1 MGAETFC
8 IRGAAVTILTLKN
21 INKSFG
27 ADEVLSDVS
36 FTLTDDMRIGLVGPN
51 GAGKTTLLRIVCG
64 ELPADGGSV
73 SIAPGAQV
81 GYLSQEV
88 PAGTATT
95 VWDTMLEV
103 FARAFALE
111 ARMREIEH
119 EMEHAAQDADKWER
133 ISKEYDRVTRA
144 FEDAGGYG
152 YKSAINGVL
161 KGLGLPEET
170 YERAV
175 STLSGGQRARLALAR
190 LLLQKPS
197 LLLLDEPTNHLD
209 IDAVGWLEN
218 YLTTWE
224 GAVVAVSHDRYFLD
238 RLCTHTADMHRG
250 MVDVYIGNY
259 SAFIM
264 QRQEK
269 RRLHEKAFEH
279 NRREIHRQEKV
290 IEQYYAWGR
299 AGGGKNFI
307 KAKARE
313 TLLAK
318 MERVERPESERSRMS
333 LRLTPA
339 GRSGSDVLM
348 ADGLAMAF
356 GDNVLFTDLSFKL
369 LRGDRAALV
378 GPNGIGKTTLL
389 KLIAGRLSPVAGD
402 IRLGAGVT
410 AGYYDQLQETLCE
423 THTVIEEMR
432 EAYPRMTD
440 SALRNTLAGFLFHG
454 DDVFKP
460 VSALSGGERGRL
472 SLLKLM
478 LLQGTLLLLDE
489 PTNHL
494 DMDSREVLE
503 DALID
508 FDGTVLFV
516 SHDRYFINRVAT
528 RVIAMGDTVVP
539 GSPKSAAFG
548 GVVQVEGGW
557 EEYQGYLEARRDGT
571 LPQPEDSGLS
581 KTAAAKQ
588 RRAEKE
594 EAQRREEA
602 QKRVAEIEAEISRRE
617 SRQREIETALADPA
631 SLAEGAL
638 VALSQEYDALQSQI
652 EALLKRWEKAHETA

>member
-1 MGAETFC
+1 M
-8 IRGAAVTILTLKN
+8 TILTLKN

-27 ADEVLSDVS
+27 ADEILKDVS
-36 FTLTDDMRIGLVGPN
+36 FTLTDEMRIGLVGPN
-51 GAGKTTLLRIVCG
+51 GAGKTTLMRIVCG
-64 ELPADGGSV
+64 ELTADGGSV
-73 SIAPGAQV
+73 SIAPSAEV

-88 PAGTATT
+88 PTGTETT
-95 VWDTMLEV
+95 VWDTMLAV
-103 FARAFALE
+103 FERAFALE
-111 ARMREIEH
+111 ARMHELEH
-119 EMEHAAQDADKWER
+119 DMEHAASDETKWDR
-133 ISKEYDRVTRA
+133 ISKEYERVTRA

-152 YKSAINGVL
+152 YKSAIGGVL

-170 YERAV
+170 FDRAV

-209 IDAVGWLEN
+209 TDAVGWLEN

-250 MVDVYIGNY
+250 VVDVYIGNY
-259 SAFIM
+259 SSFIM
-264 QRQEK
+264 QRAEKQRLQEK
-269 RRLHEKAFEH
+269 AYEH
-279 NRREIHRQEKV
+279 NQREIKRQEKV
-290 IEQYYAWGR
+290 IAQYYDWGR

-313 TLLAK
+313 NLLSK
-318 MERVERPESERSRMS
+318 MERVDRPESERSRMS
-333 LRLTPA
+333 LKLSAA
-339 GRSGSDVLM
+339 GRSGDDVLM
-348 ADGLAMAF
+348 AESLAMAF
-356 GDNVLFTDLSFKL
+356 GEKKLFNDLSFKL
-369 LRGDRAALV
+369 QRGDRAALV

-389 KLIAGRLSPVAGD
+389 KLIAGRLVPVAGD
-402 IRLGAGVT
+402 IRYGAGVT

-423 THTVIEEMR
+423 TRTVIEEMR
-432 EAYPRMTD
+432 EAYPGMTD
-440 SALRNTLAGFLFHG
+440 SLLRNTLAGFLFYG

-472 SLLKLM
+472 ALLKLM
-478 LLQGTLLLLDE
+478 LMKGTLLLLDE

-503 DALID
+503 DALCE
-508 FDGTVLFV
+508 FDGTLLFV

-528 RVIAMGDTVVP
+528 RVIAMGET
-539 GSPKSAAFG
+539 
-548 GVVQVEGGW
+548 VVQVDGGW
-557 EEYQGYLEARRDGT
+557 EEYQEYLTAQREGT
-571 LPQPEDSGLS
+571 LTPTPEDNGLT
-581 KTAAAKQ
+581 KTAQAKQ

-594 EAQRREEA
+594 EAQRLA
-602 QKRVAEIEAEISRRE
+602 EAEKRLAGIEEEIAGRE
-617 SRQREIETALADPA
+617 KRQKEIETALADPA

-638 VALSQEYDALQSQI
+638 ISLSQEYNALQAQI
-652 EALLKRWEKAHETA
+652 DTLMAQWEQAHETA

>member
-1 MGAETFC
+1 M
-8 IRGAAVTILTLKN
+8 TILTLKN
-21 INKSFG
+21 IQKSFG
-27 ADEVLSDVS
+27 ADEVLKDVS
-36 FTLTDDMRIGLVGPN
+36 FTLTDEMRIGLVGPN
-51 GAGKTTLLRIVCG
+51 GAGKTTLMRIVCG

-88 PAGTATT
+88 PAGTQAT
-95 VWDTMLEV
+95 VWDTMLQV
-103 FARAFALE
+103 FAQAFKLE

-119 EMEHAAQDADKWER
+119 EMETAAEDADRWER

-152 YKSAINGVL
+152 YKSAIGGVL

-170 YERAV
+170 FDRAV
-175 STLSGGQRARLALAR
+175 STLSGGQRARLALAK
-190 LLLQKPS
+190 LLLSKPT

-218 YLTTWE
+218 YLSTWE
-224 GAVVAVSHDRYFLD
+224 GAVVAVSHDRYFLN

-250 MVDVYIGNY
+250 VVDVYIGNY
-259 SAFIM
+259 SAFIL
-264 QRQEK
+264 QRAEK
-269 RRLHEKAFEH
+269 QRLHEKAYER
-279 NRREIHRQEKV
+279 NQQEIRRQEKV
-290 IEQYYAWGR
+290 IEQYKAWGR

-307 KAKARE
+307 KAQARE
-313 TLLAK
+313 SLLNK

-333 LRLTPA
+333 LQLAAA
-339 GRSGSDVLM
+339 GRSGNDVLM
-348 ADGLAMAF
+348 VESLSMAF
-356 GDNVLFTDLSFKL
+356 GEKQLFNDLSFKL

-389 KLIAGRLSPVAGD
+389 KLIAGRLAPVGGD
-402 IRLGAGVT
+402 VRFGTGVA
-410 AGYYDQLQETLCE
+410 AGYYDQLQETLCD
-423 THTVIEEMR
+423 TRTVIEELR
-432 EAYPRMTD
+432 EAYPGMTD
-440 SALRNTLAGFLFHG
+440 SALRNTLAGFLFCG
-454 DDVFKP
+454 DDAFKP

-472 SLLKLM
+472 ALLKLM
-478 LLQGTLLLLDE
+478 LMKGTLLLLDE

-503 DALID
+503 DALAE

-528 RVIAMGDTVVP
+528 RVVAMGEEL
-539 GSPKSAAFG
+539 
-548 GVVQVEGGW
+548 VQVEGGW
-557 EEYQGYLEARRDGT
+557 EEYQEYLTAQREGT
-571 LPQPEDSGLS
+571 LQQAEDSGLT
-581 KTAAAKQ
+581 KTAQAKQ
-588 RRAEKE
+588 KRAEKE

-602 QKRVAEIEAEISRRE
+602 QKRLAKIEADIAQKEQ
-617 SRQREIETALADPA
+617 RQKEIETALADPA

-638 VALSQEYDALQSQI
+638 IALSQEYDALQGEIDTLMAQ
-652 EALLKRWEKAHETA
+652 WEQAHEAE

>member
-1 MGAETFC
+1 
-8 IRGAAVTILTLKN
+8 VTILTLKN
-21 INKSFG
+21 IKKSFG
-27 ADEVLSDVS
+27 ADEILSDVS
-36 FTLTDDMRIGLVGPN
+36 FTLTDEMRIGLVGPN
-51 GAGKTTLLRIVCG
+51 GAGKTTLMRIVCG
-64 ELPADGGSV
+64 ELPADSGTV

-88 PAGTATT
+88 PAGTETT
-95 VWDTMLEV
+95 VWDTMLQV
-103 FARAFALE
+103 FAQAFALE

-119 EMEHAAQDADKWER
+119 EMETAAEDADRWER

-170 YERAV
+170 FNRAV
-175 STLSGGQRARLALAR
+175 STLSGGQRARLALAK
-190 LLLQKPS
+190 LLLSKPS

-250 MVDVYIGNY
+250 VVDVYIGNY
-259 SAFIM
+259 SSFIM
-264 QRQEK
+264 QRAEK
-269 RRLHEKAFEH
+269 RRLQEKAFE
-279 NRREIHRQEKV
+279 NNQREIKRQEK
-290 IEQYYAWGR
+290 IIQQYYDWGR
-299 AGGGKNFI
+299 INGGKNFI

-313 TLLAK
+313 TLLSK
-318 MERVERPESERSRMS
+318 MDRVERPESERSRMS
-333 LRLTPA
+333 LQLTAA
-339 GRSGSDVLM
+339 GRSGNDVLM
-348 ADGLAMAF
+348 VEDLSMAF
-356 GDNVLFTDLSFKL
+356 GEKVLFTDLSFKL

-389 KLIAGRLSPVAGD
+389 KLIAGRLAPVSGD
-402 IRLGAGVT
+402 IRFGAGVS
-410 AGYYDQLQETLCE
+410 AGYYDQLQETLCD
-423 THTVIEEMR
+423 TRTVIEEMR
-432 EAYPRMTD
+432 EAYPSMTD
-440 SALRNTLAGFLFHG
+440 SVLRNTLAGFLFYG

-472 SLLKLM
+472 ALLKLM
-478 LLQGTLLLLDE
+478 LLKGTLMLLDE

-503 DALID
+503 DALAE

-528 RVIAMGDTVVP
+528 RIIAMGEEL
-539 GSPKSAAFG
+539 
-548 GVVQVEGGW
+548 VQVEGSW
-557 EEYQGYLEARRDGT
+557 EEYQEYLDSKRDGT
-571 LPQPEDSGLS
+571 LSAAFEDRGLT
-581 KTAAAKQ
+581 KTAQAKQ
-588 RRAEKE
+588 KRAEKE
-594 EAQRREEA
+594 EAQRREAVEKRLEQIEA
-602 QKRVAEIEAEISRRE
+602 DISQREQRQKEIEAL
-617 SRQREIETALADPA
+617 LADPA
-631 SLAEGAL
+631 SLAEGML
-638 VALSQEYDALQSQI
+638 VSLSQEYDALQIQI
-652 EALLKRWEKAHETA
+652 DKLMEQWEEAHETL

>member
-1 MGAETFC
+1 M
-8 IRGAAVTILTLKN
+8 TILTLKN

-27 ADEVLSDVS
+27 ADEVLKDVS
-36 FTLTDDMRIGLVGPN
+36 FTLTDEMRIGLVGPN
-51 GAGKTTLLRIVCG
+51 GAGKTTLMRIVCG
-64 ELPADGGSV
+64 ELTADGGSI
-73 SIAPGAQV
+73 SIAPSAEV

-88 PAGTATT
+88 PAGTQTT
-95 VWDTMLEV
+95 VWETMLAV
-103 FARAFALE
+103 FERAFALE
-111 ARMREIEH
+111 ARMREL
-119 EMEHAAQDADKWER
+119 EHAMEDAASDEAKWEK
-133 ISKEYDRVTRA
+133 ISKEYERVTIA

-152 YKSAINGVL
+152 YKSAIGGVL

-170 YERAV
+170 FDRAV

-209 IDAVGWLEN
+209 TDAVGWLEN
-218 YLTTWE
+218 YLTTWQ

-250 MVDVYIGNY
+250 IVDVYIGNY
-259 SAFIM
+259 SAFIT
-264 QRQEK
+264 QRAEK
-269 RRLHEKAFEH
+269 QRLQEKAFEH
-279 NRREIHRQEKV
+279 NQREIHRQEKV

-313 TLLAK
+313 NLLSK
-318 MERVERPESERSRMS
+318 MERVDKPESERSRMS
-333 LRLTPA
+333 LKLSAA
-339 GRSGSDVLM
+339 GRSGDDVLM
-348 ADGLAMAF
+348 AESLAMAF
-356 GDNVLFTDLSFKL
+356 GEKKLFGDLSFKL
-369 LRGDRAALV
+369 QRGDRAALV

-389 KLIAGRLSPVAGD
+389 KIIAGRLTPVAGD
-402 IRLGAGVT
+402 IRFGAGVT

-423 THTVIEEMR
+423 TRTVIEEMR
-432 EAYPRMTD
+432 VAYPGMTD
-440 SALRNTLAGFLFHG
+440 SLLRNTLAGFLFFG

-472 SLLKLM
+472 ALLKLM
-478 LLQGTLLLLDE
+478 LMKGTLLLLDE

-503 DALID
+503 DALCE
-508 FDGTVLFV
+508 FDGTLLFV

-528 RVIAMGDTVVP
+528 RVIAMGET
-539 GSPKSAAFG
+539 
-548 GVVQVEGGW
+548 VVQVDGGW
-557 EEYQGYLEARRDGT
+557 EEYQEYLTAQREGT
-571 LPQPEDSGLS
+571 LTPTPEDNGLT
-581 KTAAAKQ
+581 KTAQAKQ

-594 EAQRREEA
+594 EAQRLA
-602 QKRVAEIEAEISRRE
+602 EAEKRLAGIEEEIAGRE
-617 SRQREIETALADPA
+617 KRQKEIETALADPA

-638 VALSQEYDALQSQI
+638 ISLSQEYNALQAQI
-652 EALLKRWEKAHETA
+652 DTLMAQWEEAHETA

>member
-1 MGAETFC
+1 M
-8 IRGAAVTILTLKN
+8 TILTLKN
-21 INKSFG
+21 IKKSFG
-27 ADEVLSDVS
+27 ADEVISDVS
-36 FTLTDDMRIGLVGPN
+36 FTLTDEMRIGLVGPN
-51 GAGKTTLLRIVCG
+51 GAGKTTLMRIVCG
-64 ELPADGGSV
+64 ELPADSGTV

-88 PAGTATT
+88 PAGTETT
-95 VWDTMLEV
+95 VWDTMLQV
-103 FARAFALE
+103 FAQAFALE

-119 EMEHAAQDADKWER
+119 EMETAAEDADRWER

-170 YERAV
+170 FGRAV
-175 STLSGGQRARLALAR
+175 STLSGGQRARLALAK
-190 LLLQKPS
+190 LLLSKPS

-250 MVDVYIGNY
+250 VVDVYIGNY
-259 SAFIM
+259 SSFIM
-264 QRQEK
+264 QRAEK
-269 RRLHEKAFEH
+269 RRLQEKAFE
-279 NRREIHRQEKV
+279 NNQREIKRQEK
-290 IEQYYAWGR
+290 IIQQYYDWGR
-299 AGGGKNFI
+299 INGGKNFI

-313 TLLAK
+313 TLLSK
-318 MERVERPESERSRMS
+318 MERVDRPESERSRMS
-333 LRLTPA
+333 LQLTAA
-339 GRSGSDVLM
+339 GRSGNDVLM
-348 ADGLAMAF
+348 VETLGMAF
-356 GDNVLFTDLSFKL
+356 GEKVLFTDLSFKL

-389 KLIAGRLSPVAGD
+389 KLIAGRLAPVGGD
-402 IRLGAGVT
+402 VRFGAGVS
-410 AGYYDQLQETLCE
+410 AGYYDQLQETLCD
-423 THTVIEEMR
+423 TRTVIEEMR
-432 EAYPRMTD
+432 EAYPSMTD
-440 SALRNTLAGFLFHG
+440 SVLRNTLAGFLFYG

-472 SLLKLM
+472 ALLKLM
-478 LLQGTLLLLDE
+478 LLKGTLMLLDE

-503 DALID
+503 DALAD

-528 RVIAMGDTVVP
+528 RVIAMGEEL
-539 GSPKSAAFG
+539 
-548 GVVQVEGGW
+548 VQVEGGW
-557 EEYQGYLEARRDGT
+557 EEYQEYLDAQRDGT
-571 LPQPEDSGLS
+571 LPSAFEDSGLT
-581 KTAAAKQ
+581 KTAQAKQ
-588 RRAEKE
+588 KRAEKE
-594 EAQRREEA
+594 EAQRREAAEKRLEQIEA
-602 QKRVAEIEAEISRRE
+602 DISQREQRQKEIEAL
-617 SRQREIETALADPA
+617 LADPA
-631 SLAEGAL
+631 SLAEGML
-638 VALSQEYDALQSQI
+638 VSLSQEYDALQIQI
-652 EALLKRWEKAHETA
+652 DKLMEHWEEAHETL